1 MFKFERALEA
11 VTYYLAEFL
20 YDIKLIEAE
29 EKEESKK
36 TEKCTLSVQEIY
48 SAYTASFSFDDH
60 DYGEECIKLEVASAR
75 PILETNG
82 RRTEQT
88 DGAAHKAAS

>member
-1 MFKFERALEA
+1 MCLDSKGLWKPSHVFSGIF
-11 VTYYLAEFL
+11 VC
-20 YDIKLIEAE
+20 DIKLIEAE
-29 EKEESKK
+29 EKEE
-36 TEKCTLSVQEIY
+36 TEKCTLFS
-48 SAYTASFSFDDH
+48 SAHTASFSFDGH
-60 DYGEECIKLEVASAR
+60 GYGEECIKLEVASAR